1 MTRGVAVYQTVFG
14 SMVYIYI
21 YCYIYM
27 SCVYIYIYLCVCDVC
42 NT

>member
-21 YCYIYM
+21 LLYIHVM
-27 SCVYIYIYLCVCDVC
+27 CVYIYICVCDVC